1 MATYTTQVLD
11 NAATTQVATP
21 AFQQYVGNQFSA
33 YTINQLLMTI
43 TGPGGSLIIQGL
55 DATEAN
61 PTTFSVSPGIAI
73 VQFNLF
79 VIQEQISMPI
89 PTLDGVYYI
98 VLQVQQ
104 NNNIITPN
112 ILCLTPSLYAIQ
124 SPISLYLATLTVL
137 NSTIESITQDYTLIT
152 PSTLPTYI
160 SNALN
165 LQEILGQAL
174 NSVNTELAQISNL
187 VNNNLP
193 VQWDYIQNKP
203 LVFPPDPYSSNL
215 DYRYYTKSQLSK
227 QNSAQID
234 WSNLINVPANILNAY
249 NLSVTAAP
257 SAIPV
262 TTSSGQLDSSF
273 IPQSITASNANA
285 LNNFAS
291 SFTAKASAIPVTTSS
306 GQLDISLIPQGIT
319 ASNAYTLNNFASS
332 FTAKASAIPVTT
344 SSGQLDP
351 SFIPTQIISNA
362 STLNNYETSLTA
374 TPSAIPVSTS
384 SGTLD
389 PSWIPTNISVVN
401 AQKLNSL
408 SPAPSATSNAIP
420 VTQANGQLDPSFI
433 PYNVTVKNAQYLGSF
448 STAFSATPYSIPVT
462 YANGQL
468 DPSFVPSS
476 VTANNALALNS
487 FSTAFSATP
496 YSIPVTQT
504 NGHLDPSFI
513 QNTSLTQSVSSS
525 FTLPLTG
532 ATVYFCYA
540 TNENIT
546 LLLTDAVSAI
556 SNNYAP
562 IFTFKKADT
571 TTNTITLQPTNSE
584 TIDGQPTYVLSTPYQ
599 VVRIISNGQNWYV
612 V

>member
-21 AFQQYVGNQFSA
+21 AFQQYVGNQFRAS
-33 YTINQLLMTI
+33 TINQLLMTI

-55 DATEAN
+55 ETLETN
-61 PTTFSVSPGIAI
+61 TTFFSVSPGVAI

-79 VIQEQISMPI
+79 VIQEPISMQI
-89 PTLDGVYYI
+89 PTLDGIYYV

-124 SPISLYLATLTVL
+124 SPISLYLATVTVS
-137 NSTIESITQDYTLIT
+137 NGTIESITQDYTLLV
-152 PSTLPTYI
+152 PNTLPTYI
-160 SNALN
+160 LNALN

-174 NSVNTELAQISNL
+174 NSVNTELIQISNL

-193 VQWDYIQNKP
+193 VQWNYIRNKP

-234 WSNLINVPANILNAY
+234 WSNLINVPANILSAY
-249 NLSVTAAP
+249 NLSITAAP

-262 TTSSGQLDSSF
+262 TT
-273 IPQSITASNANA
+273 P
-285 LNNFAS
+285 
-291 SFTAKASAIPVTTSS
+291 S
-306 GQLDISLIPQGIT
+306 GQLDISLIPQSIT

-374 TPSAIPVSTS
+374 VPTAIPVSTN
-384 SGTLD
+384 SGLLD
-389 PSWIPTNISVVN
+389 PSWIPTNITVAN

-408 SPAPSATSNAIP
+408 SPAPAATSNAIP

-462 YANGQL
+462 QTNGQL

-487 FSTAFSATP
+487 FSTAFSAVP

-546 LLLTDAVSAI
+546 VSLTDAVSAI

-571 TTNTITLQPTNSE
+571 TNNTITLQPTNSE

-599 VVRIISNGQNWYV
+599 VVRIISNGYNWYV

>member
-1 MATYTTQVLD
+1 MATYTTQILD

-33 YTINQLLMTI
+33 HTINQLLMTI

-193 VQWDYIQNKP
+193 VQWNYIQNKP

-234 WSNLINVPANILNAY
+234 WSNLINVPSNILSAY
-249 NLSVTAAP
+249 SLSITAAP

-273 IPQSITASNANA
+273 IPQSITASNAYA
-285 LNNFAS
+285 
-291 SFTAKASAIPVTTSS
+291 
-306 GQLDISLIPQGIT
+306 
-319 ASNAYTLNNFASS
+319 LNNFASS

-351 SFIPTQIISNA
+351 SFIPTQFISNA
-362 STLNNYETSLTA
+362 STLNNYEASLTA
-374 TPSAIPVSTS
+374 APTAIPVSTNL
-384 SGTLD
+384 GLLD
-389 PSWIPTNISVVN
+389 PSWIPTNISVAN
-401 AQKLNSL
+401 AQKLNNL
-408 SPAPSATSNAIP
+408 FPASSATPNAVP

-462 YANGQL
+462 QTNGQL
-468 DPSFVPSS
+468 DPSFVSSS

-487 FSTAFSATP
+487 FSTSFSATPYSIPVTQTNGQLDPSFVPSSITANNALALNSFSTSFSAVP

-513 QNTSLTQSVSSS
+513 QNTSLTQSMSSS

-546 LLLTDAVSAI
+546 VSLTDAVSAI

-571 TTNTITLQPTNSE
+571 TNNTITLQPANSE

-599 VVRIISNGQNWYV
+599 VVRIISNGHNWYV

>member
-1 MATYTTQVLD
+1 M
-11 NAATTQVATP
+11 
-21 AFQQYVGNQFSA
+21 
-33 YTINQLLMTI
+33 
-43 TGPGGSLIIQGL
+43 
-55 DATEAN
+55 
-61 PTTFSVSPGIAI
+61 
-73 VQFNLF
+73 
-79 VIQEQISMPI
+79 
-89 PTLDGVYYI
+89 
-98 VLQVQQ
+98 
-104 NNNIITPN
+104 
-112 ILCLTPSLYAIQ
+112 CLTPSLYAIQ
-124 SPISLYLATLTVL
+124 SPISLYLATLTVS
-137 NSTIESITQDYTLIT
+137 NGTIESITQDYTLLV
-152 PSTLPTYI
+152 PDTLPTYI
-160 SNALN
+160 LNALN

-174 NSVNTELAQISNL
+174 NSVNTELTQISNL

-193 VQWDYIQNKP
+193 VQWNYIQNKP
-203 LVFPPDPYSSNL
+203 LVFPPDPYSPNL

-234 WSNLINVPANILNAY
+234 WSNLINVPANILSAY

-262 TTSSGQLDSSF
+262 TTSSGQLDVSF
-273 IPQSITASNANA
+273 
-285 LNNFAS
+285 
-291 SFTAKASAIPVTTSS
+291 
-306 GQLDISLIPQGIT
+306 IPQGIT
-319 ASNAYTLNNFASS
+319 ASNANTLNNFASS

-362 STLNNYETSLTA
+362 TTLNNYEASLTA
-374 TPSAIPVSTS
+374 TSTA
-384 SGTLD
+384 D
-389 PSWIPTNISVVN
+389 PSWIPTNITVAN

-468 DPSFVPSS
+468 DPSFVSSS

-487 FSTAFSATP
+487 FTTSFSATP

-504 NGHLDPSFI
+504 NGQLDPSFI
-513 QNTSLTQSVSSS
+513 QNTSLTQSASSS

-532 ATVYFCYA
+532 ATVYFCYS

-546 LLLTDAVSAI
+546 VSLTDAVSAM

-599 VVRIISNGQNWYV
+599 VVRIISNGQNWYTV
-612 V
+612 